1 MSNQP
6 ADAFTTDLLGRRV
19 AILRRT
25 GDWDRGFTFTP
36 DGEGIVRGVAMIHA
50 HLVVTV
56 ELLEGLTEYTSGDLG
71 QLPPVRGDLVT
82 IDTYSSN
89 GRGPEPGVRI
99 RVLPDPPTPADE
111 PSKMVTP
118 APAPPASRNPC
129 VRAEFDPSG
138 NVVAILTYVGGRG
151 FQPITVDR
159 RGDPLVQRAD
169 IADLV
174 EQLQAQMER
183 SR

>member
-36 DGEGIVRGVAMIHA
+36 DGEGIVRAVAMIHA

-99 RVLPDPPTPADE
+99 RVLADPPPAV
-111 PSKMVTP
+111 PTP
-118 APAPPASRNPC
+118 APAPPASRHPC

-138 NVVAILTYVGGRG
+138 NLVAILTYVGGRG
-151 FQPITVDR
+151 FQ
-159 RGDPLVQRAD
+159 RAD

-174 EQLQAQMER
+174 AQLQAQMER